1 MAGFTFK
8 QFEIQQNRCAMK
20 VGTDG
25 VLLGAW
31 ARGGQ
36 RILDIGSG
44 TGLISLMMA
53 QRFPDAQ
60 VWGID
65 VDPDACGQARE
76 NVAAS
81 PFADRVEIACCALQ
95 DLSEKHLLRGQN
107 ERMEMGNGKVL
118 KELEGDEKTMEKSEA
133 AKADGML
140 FDAIVSNPPFFVNG
154 LKNPDSK
161 RALARHS
168 DSLPFSVLMRGV
180 KRWLSDEGVF
190 SAIVPAEV
198 LEVFVSEAY
207 CSGISLISQCGVK
220 TVERK
225 QPKRYL
231 LAFSKHR
238 AGMVDKRT
246 EIMTDSDGNRS
257 EWYAKITEE
266 FYLE

>member
-8 QFEIQQNRCAMK
+8 QFEIQQDRCAMK

-31 ARGGQ
+31 AEGGQ

-53 QRFPDAQ
+53 QRFPEAQ

-65 VDPDACGQARE
+65 IDPDACMQARE

-81 PFADRVEIACCALQ
+81 PFADRVGIACCALQ
-95 DLSEKHLLRGQN
+95 NLSEEHLVRGS
-107 ERMEMGNGKVL
+107 EELMEMKEGEGN
-118 KELEGDEKTMEKSEA
+118 
-133 AKADGML
+133 L

-161 RALARHS
+161 RAMARHS
-168 DSLPFSVLMRGV
+168 DSLPFSVLMKGV

-190 SAIVPAEV
+190 SAIVPADV
-198 LEVFVSEAY
+198 LESFVSEAY
-207 CSGISLISQCGVK
+207 CSGLSLVRQCGVK

-231 LAFSKHR
+231 VAFSKRR
-238 AGMVDKRT
+238 AGMVDKCT
-246 EIMTDSDGNRS
+246 EIMTDSEGNRS

>member
-8 QFEIQQNRCAMK
+8 QFEIQQDRCAMK

-31 ARGGQ
+31 AEGGQ

-53 QRFPDAQ
+53 QRFPEAQ

-65 VDPDACGQARE
+65 IDPDACMQARE

-81 PFADRVEIACCALQ
+81 PFADRVGIACCALQ
-95 DLSEKHLLRGQN
+95 NLSEEHLVRGS
-107 ERMEMGNGKVL
+107 EELMEMKEGEGN
-118 KELEGDEKTMEKSEA
+118 
-133 AKADGML
+133 L

-161 RALARHS
+161 RAMARHS
-168 DSLPFSVLMRGV
+168 DSLPFSVLMKGV

-190 SAIVPAEV
+190 SAIVPADV
-198 LEVFVSEAY
+198 LESFVSEAY
-207 CSGISLISQCGVK
+207 CSGLSLVRQCGVK

-231 LAFSKHR
+231 VAFSKRR
-238 AGMVDKRT
+238 AGMMDKCT
-246 EIMTDSDGNRS
+246 EIMTDSEGNRS

>member
-8 QFEIQQNRCAMK
+8 QFEIQQDRCAMK

-31 ARGGQ
+31 AEGGQ

-53 QRFPDAQ
+53 QRFPEAQ

-65 VDPDACGQARE
+65 IDPDACMQARE

-81 PFADRVEIACCALQ
+81 PFADRVGIACCALQ
-95 DLSEKHLLRGQN
+95 NLSEEHLVRGS
-107 ERMEMGNGKVL
+107 EELMEIKEGEGN
-118 KELEGDEKTMEKSEA
+118 
-133 AKADGML
+133 L

-161 RALARHS
+161 RAMARHS
-168 DSLPFSVLMRGV
+168 DSLPFSVLMKGV
-180 KRWLSDEGVF
+180 RRWLSDEGVF
-190 SAIVPAEV
+190 SAIVPADV
-198 LEVFVSEAY
+198 LESFVSEAY
-207 CSGISLISQCGVK
+207 CSGLSLVRQCGVK

-231 LAFSKHR
+231 VAFSKR
-238 AGMVDKRT
+238 RTGMLDKCM
-246 EIMTDSDGNRS
+246 EIMTDSEGNRS